1 MTSVDQPSPRPSPFR
16 KGRGRIP
23 GQTLP
28 SPSPL
33 QFRGEG
39 RGEGNVL
46 LLLCL
51 LGTAVAG
58 FAAQPLF
65 DDPVIARGK
74 GFAVRQS
81 RLEEAFIQHKANLA
95 SRGKSIPEAQRTFR
109 EAQLL
114 DRLIVTQILL
124 NRAIEAD
131 KAKAKEMA
139 DKFAEETK
147 KLTPSEDS
155 FYRQLKAMGLSAEA
169 YRNLVN
175 EQALAEAVM
184 ERELK
189 STISVSDAQ
198 VQQFYDTGA
207 DALVKIMQDELER
220 LVKAPTSTPGQV
232 AAVKE
237 QVDLL
242 RNGNLEKL
250 QAEETIKVAH
260 IFVPTRNRDTG
271 EMDSDAEVKRK
282 RQRLEAA
289 LARAKAGENFSKLI
303 QEFSQ
308 DPNVGDTKGEYT
320 VARSDPFTPEFKA
333 AAFSLTNGQ
342 ISEIVNT
349 PLGMHI
355 IKQLERNPAHK
366 LEFAK
371 VAKEIKEHLIQQSYQ
386 RAMPAYFA
394 RLKKEAGIE
403 VLDAKYRLSS
413 SEETASLK
421 PPG

>member
-1 MTSVDQPSPRPSPFR
+1 
-16 KGRGRIP
+16 
-23 GQTLP
+23 LP
-28 SPSPL
+28 SLSPL

-46 LLLCL
+46 VLLCL
-51 LGTAVAG
+51 VATAVAT

-81 RLEEAFIQHKANLA
+81 RLEEAFIQHKGNFA

-124 NRAIEAD
+124 NRAIDGD

-147 KLTPSEDS
+147 KLTASEDS

-198 VQQFYDTGA
+198 VQQFYETGA

-220 LVKAPTSTPGQV
+220 LVKDPSSIPSQV

-271 EMDSDAEVKRK
+271 EADSDAEVKRK
-282 RQRLEAA
+282 RQRLEGA
-289 LARAKAGENFSKLI
+289 LARAKAGENFSNLI
-303 QEFSQ
+303 QEFSL
-308 DPNVGDTKGEYT
+308 DPNVTETKDEYT
-320 VARSDPFTPEFKA
+320 IARSDPSTPEFQA
-333 AAFSLTNGQ
+333 A
-342 ISEIVNT
+342 
-349 PLGMHI
+349 
-355 IKQLERNPAHK
+355 
-366 LEFAK
+366 
-371 VAKEIKEHLIQQSYQ
+371 
-386 RAMPAYFA
+386 
-394 RLKKEAGIE
+394 
-403 VLDAKYRLSS
+403 D
-413 SEETASLK
+413 
-421 PPG
+421 